1 MDMTYSVG
9 SRILKTFQQFLQ
21 YYEASSLACG
31 VLIVKADLGDEQLKL
46 LRNHMYKQKPE
57 VGAQFSYDASEGLL
71 GILLDDCHLDSTHDY
86 SFYVK
91 EFLEQN
97 DQLTGPL
104 LIGSFPENGHHAEQ
118 MMFSM
123 IWIQMINGSKAKDIN
138 IYNHRTNTEVNA
150 FHPYR

>member
-21 YYEASSLACG
+21 YYEQSSLACG
-31 VLIVKADLGDEQLKL
+31 VIIVKADLKGNQLALLEQ
-46 LRNHMYKQKPE
+46 HMHHLKPE
-57 VGAQFSYDASEGLL
+57 LSAQFSYDASEGLL
-71 GILLDDCHLDSTHDY
+71 GILLDDCHLDVTHNY

-97 DQLTGPL
+97 DQLAGPL

-123 IWIQMINGSKAKDIN
+123 IWIQMISDSTSREIN
-138 IYNHRTNTEVNA
+138 IFNNRRISEDKVLQK
-150 FHPYR
+150 

>member
-21 YYEASSLACG
+21 YYEASSLA
-31 VLIVKADLGDEQLKL
+31 
-46 LRNHMYKQKPE
+46 
-57 VGAQFSYDASEGLL
+57 
-71 GILLDDCHLDSTHDY
+71 
-86 SFYVK
+86 
-91 EFLEQN
+91 
-97 DQLTGPL
+97 
-104 LIGSFPENGHHAEQ
+104 Q

-123 IWIQMINGSKAKDIN
+123 IWIQMINESKAKDIN